1 MSEECL
7 HTIYFVYG
15 ITSFSISLIS
25 GLCGFSLSNKLID
38 YFNLYDNRK
47 LNNINYLLDKVQI
60 DSQIRLLE
68 NKVNEMRE
76 NRKNIEETLAHLQ
89 VRIEDVKRN
98 INDQTQRGKFLAALY
113 KQEEDHK
120 NMLTEMGDYE
130 EDRKIEI
137 EELHEKYDTIS
148 DMLDL
153 SGDVQN
159 IETILHSKTDNYKM
173 EIKAL
178 NDMIECKNK
187 LIERLE
193 NKSKTV

>member
-1 MSEECL
+1 
-7 HTIYFVYG
+7 
-15 ITSFSISLIS
+15 
-25 GLCGFSLSNKLID
+25 
-38 YFNLYDNRK
+38 LYDNRK

>member
-1 MSEECL
+1 MSQECL

-38 YFNLYDNRK
+38 YFKLYNKRK
-47 LNNINYLLDKVQI
+47 LNHLNCLLDKVQI
-60 DSQIRLLE
+60 NSQIKLLE
-68 NKVNEMRE
+68 NKVTEMRE
-76 NRKNIEETLAHLQ
+76 NKKNIEKTLVNLQ
-89 VRIEDVKRN
+89 VRIEDVKIN
-98 INDQTQRGKFLAALY
+98 INDQTKRGQFLAALY
-113 KQEEDHK
+113 KQEEDYK
-120 NMLTEMGDYE
+120 NMLLEMGEYE

-153 SGDVQN
+153 SGELGN
-159 IETILHSKTDNYKM
+159 IEKILQSKTEKCKK

-178 NDMIECKNK
+178 KDMIECKNK